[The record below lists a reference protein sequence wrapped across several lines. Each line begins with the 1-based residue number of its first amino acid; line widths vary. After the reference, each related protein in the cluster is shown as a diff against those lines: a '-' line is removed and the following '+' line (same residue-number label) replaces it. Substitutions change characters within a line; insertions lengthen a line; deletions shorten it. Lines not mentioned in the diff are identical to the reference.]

1 MTIDRRAVVGGLRG
15 LALGLLVAAAGCE
28 KDPPAS
34 ESKPAPSG
42 DAKGDDGKVDPA
54 EQDDGKAEAGEAQA
68 DGKSP
73 APDPSLP
80 KAEEILAKA
89 TEAAGGAAAFEK
101 VESFYYEGKVE
112 VVGQGLEGATQA
124 WWKNGDF
131 FTEQD
136 MGGVGRVR
144 AGRHGDVIWSQ
155 DPVLGLRKIEG
166 LEAEQV
172 TWASSLLLAADWK
185 RHFSKAQ
192 TIAEREEGGKKLY
205 DVKLTSDS
213 GGELTM
219 SFDAES
225 GLHVSQEFAQITP
238 MGKMPLSIKLEDY
251 RDVGGIKVAFK
262 QVTDASVAVA
272 VLQLTKVDLNVE
284 VSEARFQMPKSGAET
299 VGKGDPGAAP
309 SAPAPAK

>member
-1 MTIDRRAVVGGLRG
+1 MTIDRMALLGGLRVA
-15 LALGLLVAAAGCE
+15 ALGLLVALTGCE
-28 KDPPAS
+28 KDP
-34 ESKPAPSG
+34 APS
-42 DAKGDDGKVDPA
+42 
-54 EQDDGKAEAGEAQA
+54 DGKAAGGEKAKAADAAESSAEKPGKEKPAAQEDSA
-68 DGKSP
+68 KTGAP
-73 APDPSLP
+73 AAGLP
-80 KAEEILAKA
+80 PAEEILAKA
-89 TEAAGGAAAFEK
+89 AEAAGGADAFAK
-101 VESFYYEGKVE
+101 VESFYYEGAVE
-112 VVGQGLEGATQA
+112 VVGQGLKGATKA
-124 WWKNGDF
+124 WWKSGDF

-144 AGRHGDVIWSQ
+144 AGRHGNVIWSQ

-166 LEAEQV
+166 LEADQV

-192 TIAEREEGGKKLY
+192 TIGEREEGGKKYY
-205 DVKLTSDS
+205 DVKLSSES

-219 SFDAES
+219 TFDAES

-272 VLQLTKVDLNVE
+272 VLQLTKVELNVE

-299 VGKGDPGAAP
+299 VGKAVPGG
-309 SAPAPAK
+309 PAPGSVSAK